1 MPRQTRVPVPLGPS
15 LACGIGLL
23 LAISSGFSSPEGE
36 PEAGLAMRVRVPLP
50 DWLVIGAV
58 VAVSIA
64 SLTFIA
70 IGLGWR
76 RRRNH
81 QDDVYEEHQGAE
93 QTSSL
98 LKIAVILLALA

>member
-15 LACGIGLL
+15 LACGIGFL

-36 PEAGLAMRVRVPLP
+36 PVDGLAIRVWVPLP

-76 RRRNH
+76 RRRHNE
-81 QDDVYEEHQGAE
+81 DDGYEEPHEAE
-93 QTSSL
+93 QIPLTS
-98 LKIAVILLALA
+98 KLALILRAL